1 MTNSIFMG
9 EITMFKKLTTSFVLS
24 TLLGLGLLLPAT
36 ATTANA
42 AASSAAVDTRCYY
55 SSKYHRYTCY
65 KKANF
70 YRRHRKAVN
79 IGAGAVAGAVLGG
92 LIGGRRGVAI
102 GSLAGAGGGYLVTKK
117 QHSKHYTR
125 KYYVYSR
132 P

>member
-1 MTNSIFMG
+1 ML
-9 EITMFKKLTTSFVLS
+9 KKLTTSFVLS

-42 AASSAAVDTRCYY
+42 AVSNAAVDTRCYY

-70 YRRHRKAVN
+70 YRRHRKAIN
-79 IGAGAVAGAVLGG
+79 IGAGAVGGAVLGG
-92 LIGGRRGVAI
+92 LIGGRRGAGI
-102 GSLAGAGGGYLVTKK
+102 GALAGAGGGYLVTKK